1 MQTMDTGWQW
11 CVIVGSSV
19 LTNVPLLSRRLT
31 VGEASGEVGIRQ
43 ISLPSIQFCYEPKI
57 ALKSKVYW
65 KWGGWGVETRQRKR
79 DRKPEMF
86 STRLFQAKGQGQGRK
101 KTLSYPLQMEVC
113 LTRQSGLKNKAQNS
127 GKLHL
132 REFSKFLALNTASHV
147 LLVVRAVKKK
157 NTLLFVALN
166 SIFDTVFLRS
176 TRFPKRSVL
185 PEQNCMLLMT

>member
-1 MQTMDTGWQW
+1 
-11 CVIVGSSV
+11 
-19 LTNVPLLSRRLT
+19 
-31 VGEASGEVGIRQ
+31 
-43 ISLPSIQFCYEPKI
+43 
-57 ALKSKVYW
+57 
-65 KWGGWGVETRQRKR
+65 
-79 DRKPEMF
+79 MF

-176 TRFPKRSVL
+176 TRFPKRSQSFQSRAACSWWLKIRSYSHLELQQLQLEQRSRGACWRDTMTPPEGVPLKSEADHL
-185 PEQNCMLLMT
+185 PLSSKKGDF